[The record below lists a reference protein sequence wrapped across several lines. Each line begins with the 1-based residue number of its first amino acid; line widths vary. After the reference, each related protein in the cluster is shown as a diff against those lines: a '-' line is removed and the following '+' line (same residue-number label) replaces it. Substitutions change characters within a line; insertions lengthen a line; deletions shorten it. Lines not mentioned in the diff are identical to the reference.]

1 LISHIGTRL
10 VQKNGRMKITNI
22 ETYVLRTPR
31 PETGKVT
38 ADSFLPYWTHLTKAG
53 IRSYYV
59 TCFVKVITGEGLEG
73 IGECTVREAPEAHA
87 EIIERLLKPIIVGSD
102 PSDHQVLWDRM
113 FASLRTRGHSE
124 GFFLEAISGV
134 DLALWDLTGKK
145 LGLPVHKLLG
155 GAHEDKVKAYAS
167 SIFFGKPEDVAD
179 EARRLVEKGHDQM
192 KLKIGMSST
201 GPGRG
206 ADVANVKAIRDAIG
220 YDIDLMVDAN
230 SAFSASSAIRI
241 GRKLEHYEVYWF
253 EEPVPPD
260 DLDGYIRVSHAL
272 DIPVS
277 GSESLFGRYNFRD
290 LIVKQAV
297 DIVQPDIGR
306 CGGISECQKIAAMAE
321 AYDLPFT
328 PHVGFSGGGVRAAT
342 LQFVSTLPREIF
354 LTYEYMYRPSVIG
367 NEVLKEPLERF
378 HKGYL
383 ELPTKPG
390 LGIELNEQALADHR
404 AS

>member
-1 LISHIGTRL
+1 
-10 VQKNGRMKITNI
+10 MKITNI
-22 ETYVLRTPR
+22 EAYPLRTPR
-31 PETGKVT
+31 PETGKAT
-38 ADSFLPYWTHLTKAG
+38 PDSFLPYWTHLAKAG

-59 TCFVKVITGEGLEG
+59 TCFVKVITDEGLEG

-87 EIIERLLKPIIVGSD
+87 EIIERLLKPIVIGND
-102 PSDHQVLWDRM
+102 PFDRQVLWERM
-113 FASLRTRGHSE
+113 LATLRTRGHSE
-124 GFFLEAISGV
+124 GFFLEAISGI

-145 LGLPVHKLLG
+145 LGLAVHKLLG
-155 GAHEDKVKAYAS
+155 GAHEDRVKAYAS

-179 EARRLVEKGHDQM
+179 EARRLAEQGHDQM
-192 KLKIGMSST
+192 KLKIGMSSA
-201 GPGRG
+201 GLGRG
-206 ADVANVKAIRDAIG
+206 ADIANVKAIRDAVG
-220 YDIDLMVDAN
+220 YDVDLMVDAN
-230 SAFSASSAIRI
+230 SAFSARTAIYM
-241 GRKLEHYEVYWF
+241 GRKLEHYEAYWF

-260 DLDGYIRVSHAL
+260 DLDGYIQVSHAL

-290 LIVKQAV
+290 LIVKHAV

-321 AYDLPFT
+321 AYDISFT
-328 PHVGFSGGGVRAAT
+328 PHIGFSGGGVRAAT

-390 LGIELNEQALADHR
+390 LGIELNEQVLAVYR
-404 AS
+404 RS